1 MTIILW
7 ILQAIL
13 ALAFLSAGA
22 LKLSRRREVLM
33 KSLPWVADFS
43 TGTVRLIGAVEVLGA
58 IGLIL
63 PALTGIVPLLTPIAA
78 TGLALVMA
86 LGIVVHARRKES
98 SAIAFNAVL
107 LIMAAVIA
115 WGRFGSYA
123 L

>member
-1 MTIILW
+1 
-7 ILQAIL
+7 
-13 ALAFLSAGA
+13 
-22 LKLSRRREVLM
+22 M

-86 LGIVVHARRKES
+86 LAIVVHARRKES